1 MSLHDL
7 VFVVVADAEATPVA
21 VISFAKVRKERNS
34 SLVTGCTITMEV
46 STGTVKK
53 WGVNLHI
60 NKKP

>member
-7 VFVVVADAEATPVA
+7 VFVVVAETTPVA
-21 VISFAKVRKERNS
+21 DISFAKVRKESNS
-34 SLVTGCTITMEV
+34 SLVTGCTIIMEV

-53 WGVNLHI
+53 WRVNLCI